1 MKINPSHPNDESEAK
16 KNNKPNWQSERRR
29 RMLSGE
35 TDAAVKYRLAE
46 SPIKEEMKFVN
57 ILDTAAKPQ
66 KLKQTGEDSSQERRD
81 DDKKDKKQA
90 VREGDS
96 SDNRSGNDRIERHN
110 SSSGGGFGGS
120 SSGGFGEGNVNQT
133 INLSENFAARSILH
147 IADLE
152 RMISAIRTQTGLGG
166 KREIYL
172 ELKRSVMEGL
182 KVKITT
188 DPAAQVQIEFLAAN
202 EKVRSQI
209 ENHSEE
215 LTSILRG
222 RGINLQSL
230 RTTLD
235 FNEQDNSPSPNDE
248 AKVFLDSKEAVNQN
262 EMDNS
267 VNDNTFENKS
277 ENKAIV
283 YRS

>member
-1 MKINPSHPNDESEAK
+1 MKINPSQPNDDSEAK
-16 KNNKPNWQSERRR
+16 KSNKPSWQSERRR
-29 RMLSGE
+29 RVLSGE
-35 TDAAVKYRLAE
+35 ADAATKYRQTE
-46 SPIKEEMKFVN
+46 SPLKEELKFIN
-57 ILDTAAKPQ
+57 ILESAAKPQ
-66 KLKQTGEDSSQERRD
+66 KPKQAREDSSQERRD
-81 DDKKDKKQA
+81 DDKKDRKQA
-90 VREGDS
+90 VREGDKS
-96 SDNRSGNDRIERHN
+96 ENLSGNDRIERHN
-110 SSSGGGFGGS
+110 SSSGGGFSGS
-120 SSGGFGEGNVNQT
+120 SSGFGEGGNIGQT

-172 ELKRSVMEGL
+172 ELKRSVLEGL

-215 LTSILRG
+215 LAGILRG

-235 FNEQDNSPSPNDE
+235 FNEQDNSSSPNDE
-248 AKVFLDSKEAVNQN
+248 AKVFFDSKEAVNQN
-262 EMDNS
+262 ETDNS
-267 VNDNTFENKS
+267 VNDNTFE
-277 ENKAIV
+277 ETE
-283 YRS
+283 R

>member
-1 MKINPSHPNDESEAK
+1 MKINPSHPSDDSEAK
-16 KNNKPNWQSERRR
+16 KNNKPNWQSEKRRR
-29 RMLSGE
+29 VLSGE
-35 TDAAVKYRLAE
+35 ADAAVKYRQAE
-46 SPIKEEMKFVN
+46 SPLKEEMKFAS
-57 ILDTAAKPQ
+57 ILESAAKPQ

-96 SDNRSGNDRIERHN
+96 SDNPTGNDRIERHN

-120 SSGGFGEGNVNQT
+120 SGFGEGGNINQT

-166 KREIYL
+166 KREIHL

-188 DPAAQVQIEFLAAN
+188 DPAAQVQVEFLAAN

-209 ENHSEE
+209 EDHSEE
-215 LTSILRG
+215 LAGILRG

-230 RTTLD
+230 RTTLYFD
-235 FNEQDNSPSPNDE
+235 EPDNSSSANNG
-248 AKVFLDSKEAVNQN
+248 AKLYS
-262 EMDNS
+262 
-267 VNDNTFENKS
+267 
-277 ENKAIV
+277 AIAC
-283 YRS
+283 